1 MLSLSVC
8 LTSKQNSLPE
18 RQQKIYSSIWNL
30 DSPNLA
36 RCKINSH
43 AKSPSFT
50 ILQLIHS
57 GFRRFNGYSETKAK
71 IIQSLDPAY
80 CSPNGNANADVIQ
93 KQRISDSAFSFIVQ
107 MVSSALV
114 DSSTLRSLRENGAAQ
129 LGVICH
135 IVNKH
140 WILLLKRVSASW
152 QAVSQEN
159 QSACGSVSFDWT
171 QKRGS
176 RGNQNRLRT
185 PH

>member
-80 CSPNGNANADVIQ
+80 CSPNGNVNADVIQ

-107 MVSSALV
+107 MVLSIFRARGLVNLAKPPWKWCRPAQGDLSYCEQALNF
-114 DSSTLRSLRENGAAQ
+114 TAEACQ
-129 LGVICH
+129 C
-135 IVNKH
+135 
-140 WILLLKRVSASW
+140 LLTG
-152 QAVSQEN
+152 
-159 QSACGSVSFDWT
+159 C
-171 QKRGS
+171 
-176 RGNQNRLRT
+176 
-185 PH
+185 